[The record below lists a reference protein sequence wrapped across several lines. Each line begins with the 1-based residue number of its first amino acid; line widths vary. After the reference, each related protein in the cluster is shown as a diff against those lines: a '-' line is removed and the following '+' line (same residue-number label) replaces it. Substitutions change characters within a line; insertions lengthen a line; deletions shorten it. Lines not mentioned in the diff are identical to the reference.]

1 MTYFT
6 ELQSHIPSLKN
17 ETCKMKLPIRE
28 AVILLGKVAKAQR
41 AACILNE
48 GVISRI
54 QMLERWKA
62 MEGAAP
68 ALRLPQP

>member
-1 MTYFT
+1 
-6 ELQSHIPSLKN
+6 
-17 ETCKMKLPIRE
+17 MKLPIRE